1 MQKPLPELSTSSSMS
16 KADFV
21 TSLIFFVLGLYMI
34 VEGLGM
40 PGAGG
45 FIEVGGEP
53 GKVPVLLGVIIA
65 LLAIVLLFR
74 AVVEGGHRL
83 TQKTAGDV
91 DEPSGAFRCT
101 ITAFGCALYAVGLL
115 GSTIGGWTVMYQEAT
130 VLFICLFIVGFEWQS
145 APELGQKRWSRLL
158 EKRPSVAAWL
168 QSVFGFVTA
177 SQAPYL
183 WLIFTALVQAL
194 LVAWGVTYLFE
205 QEFYVKLP

>member
-1 MQKPLPELSTSSSMS
+1 MPESSMS

-21 TSLIFFVLGLYMI
+21 TSLIFFVLGIYMI

-53 GKVPVLLGVIIA
+53 GKVPVLLGAIITLFA
-65 LLAIVLLFR
+65 IILLVRSVSERGYKLMQKADG
-74 AVVEGGHRL
+74 EGPG
-83 TQKTAGDV
+83 
-91 DEPSGAFRCT
+91 PSGALRCAV
-101 ITAFGCALYAVGLL
+101 TAIGCGFYAVGLL
-115 GSTIGGWTVMYQEAT
+115 GAKFFGWTVMYQEAT
-130 VLFICLFIVGFEWQS
+130 TLFIFLFIVGFEWQS
-145 APELGQKRWSRLL
+145 ATELGYHRWSRLQAR
-158 EKRPSVAAWL
+158 RPSLAIWM
-168 QSVFGFVTA
+168 QGTFGFISSA
-177 SQAPYL
+177 RAPYL